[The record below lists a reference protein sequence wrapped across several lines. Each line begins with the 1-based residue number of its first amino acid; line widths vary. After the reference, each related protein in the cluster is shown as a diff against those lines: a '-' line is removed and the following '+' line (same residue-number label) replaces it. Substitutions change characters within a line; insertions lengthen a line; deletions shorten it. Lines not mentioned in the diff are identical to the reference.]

1 MGMMDAIAAMSINMN
16 QASLQQDV
24 SLAVTKK
31 VMDSQELALEE
42 LTEMLPAKGQF
53 IDTYA

>member
-1 MGMMDAIAAMSINMN
+1 MGMMDSIAAMSISMN